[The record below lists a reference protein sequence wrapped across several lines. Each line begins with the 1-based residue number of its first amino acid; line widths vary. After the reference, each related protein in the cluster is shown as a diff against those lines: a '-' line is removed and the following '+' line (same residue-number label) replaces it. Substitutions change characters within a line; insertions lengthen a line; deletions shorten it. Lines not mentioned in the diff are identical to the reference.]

1 MRQRQSEDR
10 MDVQQAMLEAI
21 ALASPAM
28 PHPNPRVGALVLDAS
43 GEIVGRGS
51 HEGPG
56 HSHAEVLALAEAGE
70 RAIGGTVVAT
80 LEPCN
85 HHGRTP
91 PCTEAIISAGASR
104 VVVGALDPDRRVAG
118 TGVAALEAAGI
129 EVITGVEE
137 AAAHALDPG
146 YFHHRT
152 TGRPLVTLKVAS
164 TLDGQVAA
172 ADGTSKWITGEA
184 ARLDGH
190 VLRSRSDA
198 VMVGAGTVLSDD
210 PGLDARLDGYVGPQP
225 RPVVVAGS
233 RAIPADR
240 KVFGRGAVVY
250 AARPLDGIDAVVA
263 PGADGVDL
271 VAVMDHLG
279 EAGVVDLMVEGGPT
293 VSAALLT
300 RGLVDRIVLY
310 LAARIG
316 GGVGTPSFGGEFA
329 TLTDA
334 TPLVIE
340 AVDRI
345 GDDLRVTCAVGGE

>member
-1 MRQRQSEDR
+1 

-28 PHPNPRVGALVLDAS
+28 PHPNPRVGSIILDAS
-43 GEIVGRGS
+43 GEVAGS
-51 HEGPG
+51 GFHAGPG
-56 HSHAEVLALAEAGE
+56 QSHAEVLALAEAGE
-70 RAIGGTVVAT
+70 RTIGGTVVAT

-91 PCTEAIISAGASR
+91 PCTGAIIAAGARR
-104 VVVGALDPDRRVAG
+104 VVVGALDPDHRVAG
-118 TGVAALEAAGI
+118 TGVAALEAAGV

-137 AAAHALDPG
+137 DAALALDPG
-146 YFHHRT
+146 YFHHRR

-172 ADGTSKWITGEA
+172 ADGTSKWITGEET
-184 ARLDGH
+184 RLDGH

-210 PGLDARLDGYVGPQP
+210 PGLDVRLDGYDGPQP
-225 RPVVVAGS
+225 RPVVVAGN
-233 RAIPADR
+233 RPIPSDR
-240 KVFGRGAVVY
+240 KVFARDAAVY
-250 AARPLDGIDAVVA
+250 AARPLEGVDATVM
-263 PGADGVDL
+263 PCGDGVDL
-271 VAVMDHLG
+271 AAVVDHLG
-279 EAGVVDLMVEGGPT
+279 GAGVVDLMVEGGPT
-293 VSAALLT
+293 LSAALLAG
-300 RGLVDRIVLY
+300 GLVDRIVLY

-340 AVDRI
+340 AVERI
-345 GDDLRVTCAVGGE
+345 GDDLRVTCVVAGE